1 MNGKKLL
8 KLLYFKKFQMP
19 KKWGASDDAKLPK
32 LFLKGPRNGGVSTDV
47 VTVVTTRPIL
57 IIGIPPVFYS
67 INYFV
72 TLKMALSAQKRHL
85 LCNLLMFYLIIV
97 I

>member
-1 MNGKKLL
+1 
-8 KLLYFKKFQMP
+8 MP
-19 KKWGASDDAKLPK
+19 RKSGASDNAKLAE
-32 LFLKGPRNGGVSTDV
+32 LFRKGPRNGDVSTDV
-47 VTVVTTRPIL
+47 VTVVTNRPIL
-57 IIGIPPVFYS
+57 NIGIPPVFYS

-72 TLKMALSAQKRHL
+72 TLKMALSARKRCL

>member
-1 MNGKKLL
+1 
-8 KLLYFKKFQMP
+8 MP
-19 KKWGASDDAKLPK
+19 KKWGSSDNAKLAE
-32 LFLKGPRNGGVSTDV
+32 LFRKGPINGGVSTDV
-47 VTVVTTRPIL
+47 VTVVTIQTIL

-85 LCNLLMFYLIIV
+85 LCNLLMLYLIIV